1 MLRPAHVME
10 TDPNDPTKTI
20 TRELTEEEY
29 AMHEA
34 VEEQMDLDDLILPI
48 FLVIAGLLM
57 FFFLVKG
64 CPKCGYKW
72 NRLQRLNFAS
82 EEDRRNFYS
91 DKAGTKIS
99 LKINCKRC
107 KAVYVQAYPLRS
119 LTGNPHQ

>member
-1 MLRPAHVME
+1 MK
-10 TDPNDPTKTI
+10 NK
-20 TRELTEEEY
+20 
-29 AMHEA
+29 
-34 VEEQMDLDDLILPI
+34 MDLDDLILPI
-48 FLVIAGLLM
+48 LLVIAGLLM

-91 DKAGTKIS
+91 NKAGTKIS

-107 KAVYVQAYPLRS
+107 KAVYVQAYPITQLVGS
-119 LTGNPHQ
+119 GYEGL